1 MINEKQVLSI
11 YENILSIK
19 KKVNIS
25 IECKRI
31 AKIFDCNPKKI
42 WDIVTKEEIPV
53 VSEEAFREEE
63 HPRGGAKNK
72 GQFTSKGGGG
82 TTKTD
87 DKKTKDKKTRI
98 QTKTRRNTPKEL
110 TFGSDIVNKRNKIH
124 DEVLKHYPNFNKE
137 ILLAE
142 IEKSEKEYEYVDY
155 VRKIQHNKI
164 EQIASYMG
172 IEDFNVTSRVKDTL
186 SAVEKIARKSD
197 KYKTIDDLDDR
208 VGCRL
213 VLNSNEDVFKFVQ
226 MAKANFIVTEA
237 EDFVTDGH
245 SDGSGYRSYHLIIQD
260 PDSKFTSEVQIRT
273 KNQNKWA
280 EAFHLIYKPENS
292 EMRNYKDEH
301 QEELTA
307 FGNGLSSYY
316 FALDNGEEPPN
327 PPEIPHAL
335 KVMGF
340 DFETKLQEE
349 DEKYREQYGKDFQP
363 IKDLISSLG
372 EAEVTTIFDLMVAE
386 VEEMTPDEGFN
397 VCLFDDF
404 APHGEMLTLV
414 GNYPDEETAQQIVSK
429 CEEQGEIAYIYP
441 SKVLYT
447 EDDIEEDV
455 DVKDLAKDLLEA
467 EGNQEEMV
475 D

>member
-164 EQIASYMG
+164 DQIA
-172 IEDFNVTSRVKDTL
+172 T
-186 SAVEKIARKSD
+186 
-197 KYKTIDDLDDR
+197 
-208 VGCRL
+208 
-213 VLNSNEDVFKFVQ
+213 
-226 MAKANFIVTEA
+226 
-237 EDFVTDGH
+237 
-245 SDGSGYRSYHLIIQD
+245 
-260 PDSKFTSEVQIRT
+260 
-273 KNQNKWA
+273 
-280 EAFHLIYKPENS
+280 
-292 EMRNYKDEH
+292 
-301 QEELTA
+301 
-307 FGNGLSSYY
+307 
-316 FALDNGEEPPN
+316 
-327 PPEIPHAL
+327 
-335 KVMGF
+335 
-340 DFETKLQEE
+340 
-349 DEKYREQYGKDFQP
+349 
-363 IKDLISSLG
+363 
-372 EAEVTTIFDLMVAE
+372 
-386 VEEMTPDEGFN
+386 
-397 VCLFDDF
+397 
-404 APHGEMLTLV
+404 
-414 GNYPDEETAQQIVSK
+414 
-429 CEEQGEIAYIYP
+429 
-441 SKVLYT
+441 
-447 EDDIEEDV
+447 
-455 DVKDLAKDLLEA
+455 
-467 EGNQEEMV
+467 
-475 D
+475 

>member
-63 HPRGGAKNK
+63 HPRGGSNNA

-87 DKKTKDKKTRI
+87 DKKTKDTRI
-98 QTKTRRNTPKEL
+98 QTKTRRKTPKEL
-110 TFGSDIVNKRNKIH
+110 TFGSDTANKRLKIH

-137 ILLAE
+137 VLLAE

-363 IKDLISSLG
+363 IKDLIGSLG

>member
-1 MINEKQVLSI
+1 M
-11 YENILSIK
+11 
-19 KKVNIS
+19 
-25 IECKRI
+25 
-31 AKIFDCNPKKI
+31 
-42 WDIVTKEEIPV
+42 
-53 VSEEAFREEE
+53 
-63 HPRGGAKNK
+63 
-72 GQFTSKGGGG
+72 
-82 TTKTD
+82 
-87 DKKTKDKKTRI
+87 
-98 QTKTRRNTPKEL
+98 
-110 TFGSDIVNKRNKIH
+110 
-124 DEVLKHYPNFNKE
+124 LKHYPNFNKE

-363 IKDLISSLG
+363 IKDLIGSLG